1 MSYLWLKAFHLIAVI
16 SWMAGLLYLPRLF
29 VYHRDVL
36 PGTEASETFKTMERR
51 LLTGIML
58 PAVLATWLFGLSL
71 AWLTDVLVEWPL
83 WFAIKAGAVI
93 AMTLYHVWMTRFRAA
108 FFRDERPRDQRFF
121 RLVNEIPAVL
131 MVIIVILAV
140 VKPI

>member
-29 VYHRDVL
+29 VYHREVA
-36 PGTEASETFKTMERR
+36 PGMEASETFKTMERR
-51 LLTGIML
+51 LLNGIML

-83 WFAIKAGAVI
+83 WFTIKAVAVV
-93 AMTLYHVWMTRFRAA
+93 ALTLYHVWMMRIAAA
-108 FFRDERPRDQRFF
+108 FARDERPRDQPFF
-121 RLVNEIPAVL
+121 RIVNEIPAAL
-131 MVIIVILAV
+131 MVVIVMLAV
-140 VKPI
+140 LKPI